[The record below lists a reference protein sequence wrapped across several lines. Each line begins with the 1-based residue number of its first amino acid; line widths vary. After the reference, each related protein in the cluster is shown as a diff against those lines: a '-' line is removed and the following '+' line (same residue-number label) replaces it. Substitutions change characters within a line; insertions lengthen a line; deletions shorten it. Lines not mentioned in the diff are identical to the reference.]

1 MPSLNELVGFKVRS
15 DLDKQLL
22 VGVTGQELNEVDV
35 QYQDYDPSAE
45 EPRL

>member
-1 MPSLNELVGFKVRS
+1 MPSLNELVGFKVS
-15 DLDKQLL
+15 SELDKQLL
-22 VGVTGQELNEVDV
+22 VGVTGQELTELDV